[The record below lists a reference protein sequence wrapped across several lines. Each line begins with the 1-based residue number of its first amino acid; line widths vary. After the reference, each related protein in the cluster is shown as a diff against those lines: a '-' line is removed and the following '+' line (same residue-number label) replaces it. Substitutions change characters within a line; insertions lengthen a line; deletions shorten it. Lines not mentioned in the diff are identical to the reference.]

1 MLKMKKSA
9 KGPIHNCAKYCWTT
23 EANKMRDFA
32 DFLKAPGFDSIKW
45 NDMKQWGSLSE
56 FLMLEQI

>member
-1 MLKMKKSA
+1 
-9 KGPIHNCAKYCWTT
+9 
-23 EANKMRDFA
+23 MRDFA